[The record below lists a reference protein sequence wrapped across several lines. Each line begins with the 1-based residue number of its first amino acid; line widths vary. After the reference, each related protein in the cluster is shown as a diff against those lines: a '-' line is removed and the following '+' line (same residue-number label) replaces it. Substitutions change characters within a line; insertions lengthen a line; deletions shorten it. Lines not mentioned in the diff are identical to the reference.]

1 MLVFIFLEFSSRRP
15 GSIIGLSEL
24 KTNQLMK
31 KEGKRLLIG
40 LLKNNVFSK
49 LNLSLNFKIEYFKNQ
64 RTGI

>member
-1 MLVFIFLEFSSRRP
+1 
-15 GSIIGLSEL
+15 
-24 KTNQLMK
+24 MK

-49 LNLSLNFKIEYFKNQ
+49 LNLSLNFKIEYFKSQ